1 MRLLP
6 LLPIILLAACGGR
19 DESAPAPTPAA
30 PAATPALAI
39 PRLPA
44 LAIDGDDADWA
55 GAGLRVSAFAE
66 DAPRPLDPGLLSAGL
81 RVGWTEDGLAVLV
94 DLASPGPWIEAV
106 EARTAYQRDSIELF
120 LRQGSQWKQLV
131 QPVIGLGMDPA
142 QPEPRVFVWDY
153 RGPGYDGLATAAS
166 VARKRT
172 AAGCRIEALVP
183 WAQLRLQPSA
193 GLEVEFRC
201 NINKDIAGAGRR
213 QLIWRNGAGG
223 DFQRLVLATQAAT
236 AIDSAGW
243 IQADDRG
250 QVAAC
255 AVAPGARAGSRLA
268 LLQDGVELA
277 SAKLSAGDGRASAAL
292 SIPAPT
298 PGKPLLLTLD
308 STAISG
314 AKAPDPAAAAL
325 RDLERAV
332 ASASR
337 WRGGDTTRLDRIRP
351 SVPSILVPGPLP
363 QPLCADAQAARLA
376 GITGLAVRWF
386 DAGHKPVQEARE
398 PGRYGA
404 LITIRLADG
413 RELVLFQ
420 TAFLPTAT
428 PKPSEAAA
436 ATMRAWGAE
445 SAAEP
450 QTTQALERLGGRL
463 VDTVNA
469 SRESAVLLAAQREAA
484 ADGQPPRPAAR
495 DAAWWH
501 AVRRKQGLAVTYP
514 YAKRLPE
521 GYAETADRRWPAIIY
536 LHGSGGE
543 VPRDYGDP
551 AKRVVEVQER
561 DLLGWA
567 KGAPKPFALYALLAE
582 GAWRPD
588 DVAATVDRILAEDR
602 IDPDRV
608 IIMGFSMGGAGTWD
622 CTVDLPGR
630 WAAAVPIGGS
640 GRRSAEMARAVR
652 VPAWVFNGDADST
665 TTLADAQVA
674 VDALRAAG
682 GDVRLTVL
690 PGIDH
695 GGSQNA
701 TFNTPGLWEWLAERR
716 RAR

>member
-6 LLPIILLAACGGR
+6 LLPVLLLAACGGR
-19 DESAPAPTPAA
+19 DQTASAPTPAA
-30 PAATPALAI
+30 PAAVPALAI
-39 PRLPA
+39 PRLPT

-66 DAPRPLDPGLLSAGL
+66 DAPRPLDPALLTAGL
-81 RVGWTEDGLAVLV
+81 RVGWTDEGLAVLV
-94 DLASPGPWIEAV
+94 DLASPGPWIEDAQ
-106 EARTAYQRDSIELF
+106 ARTAFQHDSIELF

-131 QPVIGLGMDPA
+131 QPVISLGMDPTQA
-142 QPEPRVFVWDY
+142 EPRVFVWDY
-153 RGPGYDGLATAAS
+153 RGPGYEGLATAAT
-166 VARKRT
+166 VARQRT
-172 AAGCRIEALVP
+172 TGGCRIEALVP

-213 QLIWRNGAGG
+213 QLLWRTRDGG
-223 DFQRLVLATQAAT
+223 EFQRLVLATQAGP
-236 AIDSAGW
+236 AIASAGW
-243 IQADDRG
+243 ILPDDRG

-255 AVAPGARAGSRLA
+255 AVAPAARAGAHLA

-277 SAKLSAGDGRASAAL
+277 GARLASGSGRASASI
-292 SIPAPT
+292 SIPAPA

-308 STAISG
+308 GEAISG
-314 AKAPDPAAAAL
+314 AKAPDVAAAAL

-332 ASASR
+332 ASAGR

-351 SVPSILVPGPLP
+351 TVPAILIPGPLP

-376 GITGLAVRWF
+376 GIAGLAVRWF
-386 DAGHKPVQEARE
+386 DAARKPVQEARE

-413 RELVLFQ
+413 RELVLAQ
-420 TAFLPTAT
+420 TAFLPAA
-428 PKPSEAAA
+428 PLKPAEAAA
-436 ATMRAWGAE
+436 ATMRAYGADP
-445 SAAEP
+445 AAEP
-450 QTTQALERLGGRL
+450 QTTQALERLGGRIA
-463 VDTVNA
+463 DTVNA
-469 SRESAVLLAAQREAA
+469 NRESAVVLAAQREAS
-484 ADGQPPRPAAR
+484 ADGQPARPAAR

-501 AVRRKQGLAVTYP
+501 AVRREQGLPVTYP
-514 YAKRLPE
+514 YAKRLPD
-521 GYAETADRRWPAIIY
+521 GYAEAADRRWPAIIY

-551 AKRVVEVQER
+551 AKRVVEVQDR

-567 KGAPKPFALYALLAE
+567 KGHPQPFAIYALLAE
-582 GAWRPD
+582 GGWRPD
-588 DVAATVDRILAEDR
+588 DVAATLDRILAEDR

-608 IIMGFSMGGAGTWD
+608 IIMGFSMGGMGTWD

-630 WAAAVPIGGS
+630 WAAAVPIGGR
-640 GRRSAEMARAVR
+640 GGRSAEMSRAVQ
-652 VPAWVFNGDADST
+652 VPAWVFNGDADGT

-701 TFNTPGLWEWLAERR
+701 TFATPGLWEWLAERR